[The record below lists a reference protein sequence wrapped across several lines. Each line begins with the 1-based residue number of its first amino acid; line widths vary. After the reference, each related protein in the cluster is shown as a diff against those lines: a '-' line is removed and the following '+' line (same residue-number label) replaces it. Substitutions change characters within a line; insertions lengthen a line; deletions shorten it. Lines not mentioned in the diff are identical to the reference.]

1 MRCGENGRYWAEGDT
16 TQLPFQKDSP
26 GCTVGRGRGQAGR
39 WALVCRGR
47 SMRSGG
53 GVTGFRYKCMKGRKS
68 QRWCSVTPEE
78 FNLSKRKSAFAI
90 SGAGKS
96 VGGQVSENSAFPFGH
111 AWIGVSYCWKISV
124 WTCQEAVTQIHLEFG
139 RENWFVKMWEK
150 HCAGDTEVRLVSAY
164 SLARRQCFPHHFPI
178 HASLLELTSS

>member
-124 WTCQEAVTQIHLEFG
+124 WTCQGGCYTNTSGVWE
-139 RENWFVKMWEK
+139 RE
-150 HCAGDTEVRLVSAY
+150 LVCKNVGETLCWRHRS
-164 SLARRQCFPHHFPI
+164 
-178 HASLLELTSS
+178 